1 MATMIRSC
9 ILLAALSGCGTLDGF
24 GGEVTPLATIHLEV
38 TGDIETVRE
47 MGATGEEL
55 RIALVWGT
63 QWLPEPLCF
72 VPPESADVAAVVV
85 AGCRNPLS
93 FTPDRVATSVAVVPN
108 VPADLELFSLPS
120 ADVMYGDVTARVAY
134 GSLVLFD
141 DRDHSSTLELA
152 RSRRLP
158 AGGFNPEDDNESK
171 DIVYGASFISMTEP
185 DQRLA
190 FREGSFIETGFY
202 PRHGC
207 SAPLPAFSII
217 GAGGFSLLDAVK
229 ATQDGTLPSE
239 PANSCSETKPED
251 LVVTIP
257 LRPTIEVREASCE
270 QRRLDSSVR
279 YREPPTDPPE
289 LEGRPAACAK
299 IPQLSGDSAPATQTQ
314 FVVGTGTL
322 PGELCKGITHYT
334 LLGCDE
340 GRLMC
345 DAPEWDLR
353 ANPPS
358 WWPCPPD
365 PQ

>member
-1 MATMIRSC
+1 MATMIRS
-9 ILLAALSGCGTLDGF
+9 LALVALYGCGNLSGF
-24 GGEVTPLATIHLEV
+24 GGEVTALATIHVEV
-38 TGDIETVRE
+38 TGDLEPVRV
-47 MGATGEEL
+47 MGANNEHL
-55 RIALVWGT
+55 RVALVWGT

-72 VPPESADVAAVVV
+72 VPPESPEVAAVVA

-93 FTPDRVATSVAVVPN
+93 FTPDRVATSIPVIAGQ
-108 VPADLELFSLPS
+108 PADLELFSLPS
-120 ADVMYGDVTARVAY
+120 ADVMYGGVTARVAY

-141 DRDHSSTLELA
+141 DRNDSSTLELPRA
-152 RSRRLP
+152 RRLP
-158 AGGFNPEDDNESK
+158 SGGFNEEDDNEST
-171 DIVYGASFISMTEP
+171 DIVYGASFVAMTQP

-190 FREGSFIETGFY
+190 FREGSFVETGFY

-207 SAPLPAFSII
+207 GTPLPAFSIL

-239 PANSCSETKPED
+239 PANSCSEIAPENT
-251 LVVTIP
+251 VVTIP
-257 LRPTIEVREASCE
+257 LRPTTDVREAACQ

-279 YREPPTDPPE
+279 YREPPTDAPD
-289 LEGRPAACAK
+289 LSTGRPAACAK
-299 IPQLSGDSAPATQTQ
+299 IPQLSGDTAPATQTQ
-314 FVVGTGTL
+314 FIVGGR
-322 PGELCKGITHYT
+322 PEDLCRGISHYT